1 MILMELLL
9 ELKLNFAKEQIMAL
23 KKSVL
28 FKGINIA
35 DAYLRIFQF
44 EGNKDRLN
52 VGLEFCKDS
61 SSERFDSLTI
71 QNIPFDINGKN
82 PIAQAY
88 DYIKSQ
94 PEFADSQDC

>member
-1 MILMELLL
+1 
-9 ELKLNFAKEQIMAL
+9 MAL
-23 KKSVL
+23 KHTVN
-28 FKGINIA
+28 FKGIQVQ
-35 DAYLRIFQF
+35 DAYLRVFQF
-44 EGNKDRLN
+44 EGNKEKMHI
-52 VGLEFCKDS
+52 GLEFCKDA